1 MWIVWNRFIFLL
13 ICFLCSGIVMA
24 QDLNTNIRPKDN
36 SPYSRFGLGDPLNQF
51 FAAPTG
57 MAGLSA
63 AFNDPFHLN
72 FQNPAS
78 FAHLQATAFELG
90 MYAKYS
96 NLKDQNTTEG
106 VWSGNLNYLAL
117 GFPLVNKVNE
127 ALDRKRAP
135 WQFGMGIGL
144 IPYSLVGYDIEVQ
157 LADSEVG
164 TTTNSL
170 KGNGGTYRV
179 MWSNAVRRKGLAVGV
194 NLGYHFGKLVNSRR
208 VGFDSLSFAYTTE
221 FQDDISV
228 GGLVWNVG
236 LQYTHDFKTIN
247 DEGELVPSGKR
258 LIFGMYGNPSSG
270 LNTHSSQFYFRDNR
284 AYPDLDTIVFSQ
296 DLLQEA
302 TLPPE
307 FSIGL
312 MYERINKIKLG
323 VEYKTAQWSKYQN
336 EAKPD
341 NGNELMDSWRI
352 AAGLE
357 FIPDIISYNNYF
369 RRMRYRFGAFY
380 QTDPRNL
387 SGDQLNAY
395 GLSIGFGFP
404 LIMPRQ
410 QTSFI
415 NFAVEG
421 GRFGLSDG
429 LHETFIRM
437 TLGFTLN
444 DNSWFFKRK
453 FN

>member
-1 MWIVWNRFIFLL
+1 MLIDWNRIILL
-13 ICFLCSGIVMA
+13 LFCCLSLSVVDA
-24 QDLNTNIRPKDN
+24 QDFNSNIRPKDN
-36 SPYSRFGLGDPLNQF
+36 SPYSRFGLGDPVNQF
-51 FAAPTG
+51 FAASTG

-78 FAHLQATAFELG
+78 FAHLQATAFEVG
-90 MYAKYS
+90 MYAKYA
-96 NLKDQNTTEG
+96 NMQDQNNSEG

-117 GFPLVNKVNE
+117 GFPLINQVNE
-127 ALDRKRAP
+127 ALDRKRSP
-135 WQFGMGIGL
+135 WQYGMGIGL
-144 IPYSLVGYDIEVQ
+144 IPYSLIGYDVEVK
-157 LADSEVG
+157 LEDSNVG

-179 MWSNAVRRKGLAVGV
+179 QWSNAVRHKGLAVGV
-194 NLGYHFGKLVNSRR
+194 NLGYHFGKMVNSRS
-208 VGFDSLSFAYTTE
+208 VDFDSLTYAYTTE

-236 LQYTHDFKTIN
+236 VQYTYNFKTTT
-247 DEGELVPSGKR
+247 DKGEVVPSGKR
-258 LIFGMYGNPSSG
+258 LIFGAYGNPAANI
-270 LNTHSSQFYFRDNR
+270 NTHSSQFYFRDNR
-284 AYPDLDTIVFSQ
+284 FYSDLDTIVFSE
-296 DLLQEA
+296 DLMREA

-307 FSIGL
+307 FSVGI
-312 MYERINKIKLG
+312 MYERINKVKLG
-323 VEYKTAQWSKYQN
+323 VEYQTAQWSKYEN

-341 NGNELMDSWRI
+341 TGRELMDSWRV
-352 AAGLE
+352 AMGLE

-387 SGDQLNAY
+387 NGDQLNAY

-415 NFAVEG
+415 NFAVEAG
-421 GRFGLSDG
+421 QSGLTDG
-429 LHETFIRM
+429 LHETFVRM